1 MNIPNYLKKY
11 AWMQTEI
18 HWGRVFMGGLIAI
31 NAMLAVKVF
40 TKETIVEIVP
50 FTLTE
55 DAWLGEK
62 SASRS
67 YKESWALAFAQL
79 FGNVTPATVDFVKTR
94 TTPFFAPKIYSQIIE
109 ILEVQSRQ
117 IKDDRVSLRFEPR
130 HVEYEMGTDKVF
142 VYGYSFAKG
151 ASSKESRTDRT
162 YEFRIKI
169 AKYAPQIDYIDTY
182 AGRPRTKTIEA
193 NLKRKEEQREMR
205 EEKEKRIQEQNEDD
219 MQRNSSDES
228 EF

>member
-1 MNIPNYLKKY
+1 
-11 AWMQTEI
+11 MQTEI

-31 NAMLAVKVF
+31 NALLVVKVL

-94 TTPFFAPKIYSQIIE
+94 TTPFFAPKI
-109 ILEVQSRQ
+109 
-117 IKDDRVSLRFEPR
+117 KSLTVTFLTGTARFKPLPLLPR
-130 HVEYEMGTDKVF
+130 
-142 VYGYSFAKG
+142 
-151 ASSKESRTDRT
+151 SRTT
-162 YEFRIKI
+162 
-169 AKYAPQIDYIDTY
+169 
-182 AGRPRTKTIEA
+182 
-193 NLKRKEEQREMR
+193 LW
-205 EEKEKRIQEQNEDD
+205 
-219 MQRNSSDES
+219 
-228 EF
+228 